1 MNIDLK
7 NKTYIIT
14 GGSRGIGKAV
24 VEQLATS
31 GANVFFTYNK
41 SKNEAEDLAH
51 SLNTLRKGKILT
63 GHLDI
68 SKGEAVDQF
77 IEIVGKEL
85 GDINGLVNNAGITS
99 DKSLTF
105 MEADSWHS
113 VIDTNLNSLYYL
125 TRAVVKKMIFQ
136 GEGKIVNIS
145 SVAGIKGSVGQT
157 NYSAAKAG
165 IIGFTKSLAL
175 ELARFNIQANVV
187 APGLIDTNMVELMN
201 EKQVKKITSQI
212 PLNRAGTPEEVS
224 NAILFLLSSASNYI
238 TGHTL
243 VIDGGL
249 SI

>member
-136 GEGKIVNIS
+136 GEGKIVNNQLLCRESRYYRFYKI
-145 SVAGIKGSVGQT
+145 AGFGTGKIQ
-157 NYSAAKAG
+157 YSGKR
-165 IIGFTKSLAL
+165 SC
-175 ELARFNIQANVV
+175 ARSHRYQYGRI
-187 APGLIDTNMVELMN
+187 N
-201 EKQVKKITSQI
+201 E
-212 PLNRAGTPEEVS
+212 
-224 NAILFLLSSASNYI
+224 
-238 TGHTL
+238 
-243 VIDGGL
+243 
-249 SI
+249 